1 MGRVNG
7 LNGYDKSKAGKPW
20 KNRRK
25 KRRKGYFVFTSSQ
38 VSWTLSC
45 TKVNGLD

>member
-1 MGRVNG
+1 MDMTNLRLEN
-7 LNGYDKSKAGKPW
+7 LGKIA
-20 KNRRK
+20 KN
-25 KRRKGYFVFTSSQ
+25 RRKGYFVFTSSQ

>member
-20 KNRRK
+20 KKN
-25 KRRKGYFVFTSSQ
+25 RRKGYFGFTSSQ

>member
-7 LNGYDKSKAGKPW
+7 LNGYDKSKAGKIAK
-20 KNRRK
+20 KNRS
-25 KRRKGYFVFTSSQ
+25 KGYFVFTSSQ